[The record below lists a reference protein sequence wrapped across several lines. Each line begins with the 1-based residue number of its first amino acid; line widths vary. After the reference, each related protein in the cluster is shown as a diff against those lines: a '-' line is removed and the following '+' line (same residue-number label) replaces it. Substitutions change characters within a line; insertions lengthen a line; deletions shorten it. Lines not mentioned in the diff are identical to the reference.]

1 MTPPKEADLHHLGG
15 KLSQLLADTILNAA
29 PHVQKHV
36 QEARAD
42 ANHDFLEG
50 MEQHVAALVGPMLR
64 SVAATG
70 NIPPELTPLLEELG
84 VPTEQFTGIISQFF
98 VFGIMF
104 TLAQAMLA
112 PFVQQ
117 VNNDVWTSH
126 PDRPLSPPD
135 IATAVVRGIGFGDSE
150 GTTIPDWA
158 IALAAMSGFDAATF
172 TTMVGVT
179 GMAPSL
185 QLLYEMIRR
194 GVIEEGELNA
204 GGTTLYAGV
213 QQSDIKD
220 EWIASIA
227 KLRYAPPSPTDLVA
241 AAVRH
246 QDDTLPDG
254 VDLSYWSQL
263 AESLG
268 LEPPGWINANPNWFN
283 MLYNISGRP
292 LGPQEMGR
300 LANRGQIP
308 WSGLGSTETSF
319 QQGIAESDI
328 KDKWEAAAVL
338 LEQYWPAV
346 GEVGSLLR
354 EGGLSVSQAEAYWK
368 AEGVPAELGK
378 ALLYVSQIQQV
389 TQDRALAK
397 GDIET
402 LLQENAISDDD
413 ALEMLAEVGYSGT
426 NAAFLVEMAHFRY
439 ELEALRTSVRTIS
452 TLYVGRKI
460 TAVEAQSGL
469 QGLGMPA
476 TQIETLLNTLTYQRQ
491 AEVVIPTASQI
502 ASALYYGVVTPAAAQ
517 SKLESLGYSAADAWL
532 VLSVRMHGPITPAPA
547 GVTVPNSGGTTP
559 VVTGTGG
566 PTGVGAIVQSLPM
579 TNSVLIA
586 NLATFADQLVPTSY
600 NESPVTYVTTTSSP
614 FVSVS
619 PTGAV
624 SAGGQPALG
633 AVYVGGTMSDANGDT
648 GTWNYTLTFE

>member
-1 MTPPKEADLHHLGG
+1 VPVDPPKIHAIQS
-15 KLSQLLADTILNAA
+15 KFAQLLAETIIGVA
-29 PHVQKHV
+29 PHVQEHV
-36 QEARAD
+36 QAARAD

-50 MEQHVAALVGPMLR
+50 MEQHVANLVSPILA
-64 SVAATG
+64 SVAASGT
-70 NIPPELTPLLEELG
+70 IPPELRPLLTELG

-117 VNNDVWTSH
+117 VQNDVWSSN

-150 GTTIPDWA
+150 GTEIPAWA
-158 IALAAMSGFDAATF
+158 IALAAESGFDADTF

-194 GVIEEGELNA
+194 GVIEEGSLNG
-204 GGTTLYAGV
+204 GGTTLYSGV
-213 QQSDIKD
+213 QQSDVKD
-220 EWIASIA
+220 EWIPSIA

-246 QDDTLPDG
+246 QTDELPDG
-254 VDLSYWSQL
+254 ADLSYWEQL

-268 LEPPGWINANPNWFN
+268 LEPPGWINDNPNWFN

-308 WSGLGSTETSF
+308 WSGLGSAEVTF

-346 GEVGSLLR
+346 GEIGSLLR
-354 EGGLSVSQAEAYWK
+354 EGGLSVDQAATYWA
-368 AEGVPAELGK
+368 AEGVPDELHK

-460 TAVEAQSGL
+460 TATEAQSGL

-476 TQIETLLNTLTYQRQ
+476 TQIATLLDTLTYQRQ

-502 ASALYYGVVTPAAAQ
+502 ASALYYGVITSAAAM
-517 SKLESLGYSAADAWL
+517 SKLENLGYSAADAWL

-547 GVTVPNSGGTTP
+547 GVTIPSSSSTTP

-566 PTGVGAIVQSLPM
+566 PTGVGAIVQSLPE
-579 TNSVLIA
+579 TNSVLLADI
-586 NLATFADQLVPTSY
+586 ATFSDQLVPTSY
-600 NESPVTYVTTTSSP
+600 NESPVTYVTTTTSP
-614 FVSVS
+614 FVNVDQSGKVTAS
-619 PTGAV
+619 GT
-624 SAGGQPALG
+624 PALG
-633 AVYVGGTMSDANGDT
+633 AVYVAGTMSDAVGDT
-648 GTWNYTLTFE
+648 GTWSYTLTFE